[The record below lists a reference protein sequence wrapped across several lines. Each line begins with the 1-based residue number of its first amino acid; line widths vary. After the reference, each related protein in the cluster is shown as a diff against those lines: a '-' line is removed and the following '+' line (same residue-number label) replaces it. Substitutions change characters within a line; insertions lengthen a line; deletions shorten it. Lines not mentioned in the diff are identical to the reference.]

1 MPTTDNTS
9 VVGSAL
15 TANWADLNKGVTG
28 QMAEQTKLGLDQ
40 PLQAAI
46 EAESQSYADQFAAAR
61 DNTTTAYMIRGYLDD
76 ADKLFPRIDAEFNAA
91 SGVEATIKAFQLDR
105 SDDTLGAL
113 GAANSAEHQQYI
125 AQQLREKADRERLL
139 ANATGTSFLWETLD
153 PAWLLA
159 SWATFGG
166 STILKLGKAG
176 RATLGAAGGTVPL
189 ALADQAGKDVSTFDY
204 VLNAAMFAGV
214 TAIWGGAA
222 NMPKPK
228 LPGAPDTAGFTN
240 FANDFLSETDKIA
253 NVNDLTRDLMRNFVD
268 DPVRRGGLMSN
279 DNAVSFHRL
288 FGNRA
293 DGLMY
298 SWQQTM
304 ERELAAST
312 GLGFIGRKFDLTG
325 KFGKARDELEDQI
338 AVELARRDFEFNQTG
353 SVTPSPDARIGRLAD
368 QYEDMMGQ
376 GAEMARDA
384 GLPGFKDFQRRP
396 GYFHRAWNENK
407 MRAIEVEHGREFTR
421 DLLTRSVMSGL
432 GLEKAEAGTIATAI
446 LTRMDAKQRGLRAD
460 FMGALGAADS
470 DGIAV
475 MLKDAGVDE
484 GTIKSVMGRI
494 DQNLSER
501 GRIKY
506 GKERLPLDMTLTAV
520 APNGKVVRMLDM
532 IDTDLSRVAENYMQA
547 MTGRSALAR
556 AGYGGDDASI
566 NDFKEL
572 QRLALEGRSEEY
584 YRKLAEFKQNVKE
597 RFENAGQVETQP
609 KGTVSE
615 SAEEIA
621 TGGPRGNLPAI
632 PTELTPD
639 EQIISEAL
647 RKSDNPEDLLAV
659 LSKDVGTIY
668 TKTYAKRLADVFK
681 LWREQGHDLLVR
693 AVTAGDVPEVF
704 LRPGT
709 GGAAATRVK
718 GGVVESMVML
728 RGANVPGRRGINP
741 VTALHELTHSVTVTM
756 MDRIHQLPLNAKTA
770 KVHASVAELQK
781 LHKALATQLEKNP
794 DSSLAQLAKTTNIM
808 KDPKELVAW
817 AMSDSRAQDALRKIR
832 LPGRE
837 KTALSAFV
845 DNIKSLF
852 GLTDRAMPDDSVL
865 SIIMQNTDNML
876 DYVPRKGDFTSGAPA
891 TVARSDAALNT
902 FRTQSDIQ
910 SRMKQLDYLLG
921 DFTGIRPEDAILGP
935 YAQRAKSFA
944 QATMLAASGLW
955 QIAETATIAWRF
967 GAAQAGAEFVKQFPG
982 IAGVLRKIGRDPD
995 LYDELGTV
1003 LGMDLARD
1011 VRVRPWL
1018 RQFEPNLAVQGDHT
1032 IDRVLHYGQ
1041 QAVPILNGMKFVH
1054 QWQTRVS
1061 SNLAMNTLVRA
1072 SNGDAA
1078 ALKLVQEYG
1087 LKGADWD
1094 RVQTA
1099 VQANVRMNGKNAR
1112 AMNWDAWAQQDVES
1126 AMNVVMRI
1134 MDDSV
1139 LFGRA
1144 GQGSSFSRSGVGQVL
1159 GQFRSF
1165 VAFAHNKL
1173 LRGTIQNQG
1182 YTGLAMMLAHQYPL
1196 TVIMVAA
1203 NEFRKGEEV
1212 SFDEEGLA
1220 DLMQKAVGYT
1230 AGLGFIGDAAGI
1242 VGLSGGRG
1250 GISVPITGLANAA
1263 PAAAGAVGNALQGEG
1278 AAAAGDAV
1286 QTARTVLPFISI
1298 MPGVA
1303 ALQNALKE

>member
-15 TANWADLNKGVTG
+15 TANWTDLNKGITG

-76 ADKLFPRIDAEFNAA
+76 ADTMFPRIDPEYHAP
-91 SGVEATIKAFQLDR
+91 STVEQTRKAFQLDM
-105 SDDTLGAL
+105 SDETLAAL
-113 GAANSAEHQQYI
+113 GSANSLEHQQYI
-125 AQQLREKADRERLL
+125 AQQLRDKSDREHLL
-139 ANATGTSFLWETLD
+139 ANAGFTAFVWEMLD

-159 SWATFGG
+159 DWATFGG
-166 STILKLGKAG
+166 SKVLQLGKVGSA
-176 RATLGAAGGTVPL
+176 ALGAAGGTVPL

-222 NMPKPK
+222 NIPKPSV
-228 LPGAPDTAGFTN
+228 PGVPRPTGFTN
-240 FANDFLSETDKIA
+240 AANDFLSETDKIA

-268 DPVRRGGLMSN
+268 DPLKRDGMFSN
-279 DNAVSFHRL
+279 DNAVSFMRL
-288 FGNRA
+288 YGNKA
-293 DGLMY
+293 DGLLY
-298 SWQQTM
+298 NWHQALDKD
-304 ERELAAST
+304 LAATT
-312 GLGFIGRKFDLTG
+312 GLGFVGRKFDLTG
-325 KFGKARDELEDQI
+325 KYGKARDELEDSI
-338 AVELARRDFEFNQTG
+338 AAELARRDFEFNKTG
-353 SVTPSPDARIGRLAD
+353 SVTPTADARIGRLAD

-376 GAEMARDA
+376 MAELARDS

-421 DLLTRSVMSGL
+421 ELLTRSVMSGL

-460 FMGALGAADS
+460 FMGALGQADS

-532 IDTDLSRVAENYMQA
+532 IDTDLSRVGENYMQA

-584 YRKLAEFKQNVKE
+584 YRKLAEFRQNVKE
-597 RFENAGQVETQP
+597 RFENAGQVKTQP

-693 AVTAGDVPEVF
+693 EVTAGDVPEVF

-718 GGVVESMVML
+718 GGIVESMVML

-756 MDRIHQLPLNAKTA
+756 IDRIHQLPLNAKTA
-770 KVHASVAELQK
+770 KVHASVAELKK
-781 LHKALATQLEKNP
+781 LHGALATQLEKNP

-808 KDPKELVAW
+808 KNPKELVAW
-817 AMSDSRAQDALRKIR
+817 AMSDPRAQDALRKIR

-845 DNIKSLF
+845 DSIKSLF

-876 DYVPRKGDFTSGAPA
+876 DYVPQKGDFTSGAPA
-891 TVARSDAALNT
+891 TVARSDVAPDA

-944 QATMLAASGLW
+944 QATMLSASGLW
-955 QIAETATIAWRF
+955 QVAETATIAWRF
-967 GAAQAGAEFVKQFPG
+967 GAARAGAEFIKQFPG

-995 LYDELGTV
+995 LYDEMGTV
-1003 LGMDLARD
+1003 LGLDLARD

-1094 RVQTA
+1094 RVQAA

-1126 AMNVVMRI
+1126 AMNVVMRM

-1173 LRGTIQNQG
+1173 LRGTIQNSG

-1203 NEFRKGEEV
+1203 NEFRKGEDV
-1212 SFDEEGLA
+1212 SFDEAGLA

-1230 AGLGFIGDAAGI
+1230 TGLGFIGDAAGI
-1242 VGLSGGRG
+1242 IGLSGGRG

-1263 PAAAGAVGNALQGEG
+1263 PAAAGAIGNAVQGEG

-1286 QTARTVLPFISI
+1286 QAARAVLPFVSI

-1303 ALQNALKE
+1303 ALQNALEE

>member
-1 MPTTDNTS
+1 MPTTEQNS

-15 TANWADLNKGVTG
+15 TANWTDLNNGLSG
-28 QMAEQTKLGLDQ
+28 QVAAQPKAILEQ

-46 EAESQSYADQFAAAR
+46 EAESQSYSDQFAAAR
-61 DNTTTAYMIRGYLDD
+61 DNTTTAYIVRSWLDD
-76 ADKLFPRIDAEFNAA
+76 ADKLYPRIDPEYQAA
-91 SGVEATIKAFQLDR
+91 SGVESTIKAFGLDR
-105 SDDTLGAL
+105 SDETLGTLGA
-113 GAANSAEHQQYI
+113 ATSAEHQAYLG
-125 AQQLREKADRERLL
+125 QQLRDKLDRERLL
-139 ANATGTSFLWETLD
+139 ANAPGTAFIWEMLD
-153 PAWLLA
+153 PVWLIA
-159 SWATFGG
+159 DWATFGG
-166 STILKLGKAG
+166 SRVLKLGRAG
-176 RATLGAAGGTVPL
+176 SAVLGGAGVTVPL
-189 ALADQAGKDVSTFDY
+189 AMADAVGKDVSNFDY
-204 VLNAAMFAGV
+204 VLNASLGAGIAAV
-214 TAIWGGAA
+214 WGGAA
-222 NMPKPK
+222 RVPRPS
-228 LPGAPDTAGFTN
+228 LPGAPNVTGFTN
-240 FANDFLSETDKIA
+240 FTNDFLSETDKIA

-268 DPVRRGGLMSN
+268 DPVRRDGLLSN
-279 DNAVSFHRL
+279 DNAVSFLRQY
-288 FGNRA
+288 GNRA
-293 DGLMY
+293 DGLLY
-298 SWQQTM
+298 NWQQSM

-338 AVELARRDFEFNQTG
+338 ASELARRDFEFNQTG
-353 SVTPSPDARIGRLAD
+353 SVTPTADARIGRLAD

-376 GAEMARDA
+376 MAELARDA
-384 GLPGFKDFQRRP
+384 GLPGFKDFTRRP

-407 MRAIEVEHGREFTR
+407 MRAIEVEHGREFIR
-421 DLLTRSVMSGL
+421 DLLTRSIMSGL
-432 GLEKAEAGTIATAI
+432 RLEKVEAGTIATAI

-484 GTIKSVMGRI
+484 NTIKSVMGRI

-506 GKERLPLDMTLTAV
+506 GKERLPLDMTLSAV
-520 APNGKVVRMLDM
+520 APNGKRVRMLDM
-532 IDTDLSRVAENYMQA
+532 IDTDLSRVGENYMQA

-597 RFENAGQVETQP
+597 RFENAGQVKTQP

-639 EQIISEAL
+639 EQIISAAL

-668 TKTYAKRLADVFK
+668 TKTYAKRLAGVFK

-693 AVTAGDVPEVF
+693 EVTAGDVPEVF

-718 GGVVESMVML
+718 GGIVESMVML

-756 MDRIHQLPLNAKTA
+756 IDRIHQLPLNAKTA
-770 KVHASVAELQK
+770 KVHSSVAELTR

-817 AMSDSRAQDALRKIR
+817 AMSDPRAQDALRKIR
-832 LPGRE
+832 LPSRE

-845 DNIKSLF
+845 DSIKSLF

-876 DYVPRKGDFTSGAPA
+876 DYVPQKGDFTSGAPA
-891 TVARSDAALNT
+891 TVAHSDAALNT

-910 SRMKQLDYLLG
+910 GRMKQLDYLLG

-967 GAAQAGAEFVKQFPG
+967 GAAQAGAEFIKQFPG
-982 IAGVLRKIGRDPD
+982 IAGMLRKIGRDPD

-1054 QWQTRVS
+1054 QWQTRVAG
-1061 SNLAMNTLVRA
+1061 NLAMNTLARA
-1072 SNGDAA
+1072 ANGDTAA
-1078 ALKLVQEYG
+1078 IELLAQYG

-1094 RVQTA
+1094 RVKAA
-1099 VQANVRMNGKNAR
+1099 VLNNAQMNGKNAR
-1112 AMNWDAWAQQDVES
+1112 SMNWDAWAQADVES
-1126 AMNVVMRI
+1126 AMNTVMRL

-1263 PAAAGAVGNALQGEG
+1263 PAAAGAIGDALQGEG

-1286 QTARTVLPFISI
+1286 QTARTVLPFVSI
-1298 MPGVA
+1298 LPGVA

>member
-15 TANWADLNKGVTG
+15 TANWADLNKGITG
-28 QMAEQTKLGLDQ
+28 QLAEQTKLGLDQ

-46 EAESQSYADQFAAAR
+46 EADSQSYADQFAAAR
-61 DNTTTAYMIRGYLDD
+61 DNTTTAHMIRGWLDD
-76 ADKLFPRIDAEFNAA
+76 ADTMFQRIDPEYNAP
-91 SGVEATIKAFQLDR
+91 STVEQTRKAFQLDM
-105 SDDTLGAL
+105 SDETLAAL
-113 GAANSAEHQQYI
+113 GSATSLEHQQYI
-125 AQQLREKADRERLL
+125 AQQLRDKSDREHLL
-139 ANATGTSFLWETLD
+139 ANAGFTAFVWEMLD
-153 PAWLLA
+153 PAELLA

-166 STILKLGKAG
+166 SKVLKLGKLAS
-176 RATLGAAGGTVPL
+176 AIFAAAGTTVPL
-189 ALADQAGKDVSTFDY
+189 AVADHYGKDVSAFDY
-204 VLNAAMFAGV
+204 TLNAAMNAGV

-222 NMPKPK
+222 NMPKPS
-228 LPGAPDTAGFTN
+228 LPGVPNTAGFTN
-240 FANDFLSETDKIA
+240 AVNDLLSETDKIA
-253 NVNDLTRDLMRNFVD
+253 NVNDLTRDLMRGFVD
-268 DPVRRGGLMSN
+268 DPLKRDGLFSN
-279 DNAVSFHRL
+279 DNAVSFMRL
-288 FGNRA
+288 YGNKA
-293 DGLMY
+293 DGLVY
-298 SWQQTM
+298 NWHQALDKD
-304 ERELAAST
+304 LAATT
-312 GLGFIGRKFDLTG
+312 GLGFVGRKFDLTG
-325 KFGKARDELEDQI
+325 KYGKARDELEDSI

-353 SVTPSPDARIGRLAD
+353 SVTSSSNPRISKLAD

-376 GAEMARDA
+376 MAELARDS

-396 GYFHRAWNENK
+396 GYFHRSWNENK
-407 MRAIEVEHGREFTR
+407 MRAIEVEHGRDFTR
-421 DLLTRSVMSGL
+421 ELLTRSVMSGL

-460 FMGALGAADS
+460 FMGALGQADS

-597 RFENAGQVETQP
+597 RFENAGQVKTQP

-693 AVTAGDVPEVF
+693 EVTAGDVPEVF
-704 LRPGT
+704 LRPST

-718 GGVVESMVML
+718 GGIVESMVML

-756 MDRIHQLPLNAKTA
+756 VDRIHQLPLNAKTA
-770 KVHASVAELQK
+770 KVHAGVAELTR
-781 LHKALATQLEKNP
+781 LHKALAAQLEKNP

-832 LPGRE
+832 IPGRE
-837 KTALSAFV
+837 KTALSSFV
-845 DNIKSLF
+845 ASIKSLF

-865 SIIMQNTDNML
+865 SIIMQHTDNML
-876 DYVPRKGDFTSGAPA
+876 DYVPQKGDFTAGAPA
-891 TVARSDAALNT
+891 TVARSDDGLNA

-910 SRMKQLDYLLG
+910 GRMKQLDYLLG

-944 QATMLAASGLW
+944 HATMLQASGLW
-955 QIAETATIAWRF
+955 QVAETATIAWRY
-967 GAAQAGAEFVKQFPG
+967 GAARTGAEFIKQFPG

-1003 LGMDLARD
+1003 LGLDLARD

-1078 ALKLVQEYG
+1078 ALKLVREYG

-1094 RVQTA
+1094 RVQAA

-1112 AMNWDAWAQQDVES
+1112 AMNWDAWAQADVDS
-1126 AMNVVMRI
+1126 AMNVVLRM

-1139 LFGRA
+1139 LYGRA

-1173 LRGTIQNQG
+1173 LRGTIQNSG

-1203 NEFRKGEEV
+1203 NEFRKGEDV
-1212 SFDEEGLA
+1212 SFDEKGIA

-1263 PAAAGAVGNALQGEG
+1263 PAAAGAVGNAIQGEG

-1286 QTARTVLPFISI
+1286 QAARAVLPFVSI

-1303 ALQNALKE
+1303 ALQNALEE